1 MTLSRKRYKN
11 DAKSFLKNNYWICFI
26 ICFIVI
32 LISSLFD
39 FEINYNSAEDFS
51 NNPFI
56 QAENGFRGKISL
68 FGFSINNFNNIQAVT
83 GFMVI
88 FLLLVTFCI
97 NIFIVNPL
105 MCSQKYFFLNNCK
118 IEKQGNRK
126 DLFFAF
132 KTNYRNIVFVSFITD
147 LIIGAGFLLLII
159 PGIIFSYMFRFVPY
173 ILTENPDISL
183 SNALKKSKEMTDNIK
198 IDLFVFDLSF
208 ILWYILASVIN
219 GLVFLF
225 PFVKIPLGSCL
236 LAPYTE
242 QTFAFVYSD
251 IRSKY
256 TLY

>member
-1 MTLSRKRYKN
+1 MMWLKTYFKKSRAVQHFFKYRPLIYELIIR
-11 DAKSFLKNNYWICFI
+11 DLKVKYRRSVLGYVW
-26 ICFIVI
+26 
-32 LISSLFD
+32 SL
-39 FEINYNSAEDFS
+39 
-51 NNPFI
+51 
-56 QAENGFRGKISL
+56 L
-68 FGFSINNFNNIQAVT
+68 
-83 GFMVI
+83 
-88 FLLLVTFCI
+88 
-97 NIFIVNPL
+97 NPL
-105 MCSQKYFFLNNCK
+105 LMM
-118 IEKQGNRK
+118 
-126 DLFFAF
+126 AVM
-132 KTNYRNIVFVSFITD
+132 TV
-147 LIIGAGFLLLII
+147 
-159 PGIIFSYMFRFVPY
+159 IFSYMFRFVPY
-173 ILTENPDISL
+173 ILAENPDISL